1 MKTKGSSLQGFY
13 LRSAGYIS
21 AALGLVST
29 ILFFFSLPQNEPTIK
44 WTMFFFGIVGIIV
57 SYILGRDILDRFKHR
72 GILVDGIPAQ
82 QVRLAQVGTR
92 FVSVLWLFA
101 GALLLAFLLIWL
113 ILELQPQALVNLLC
127 ASPNDCYFLPRFF
140 FDRFTQ

>member
-1 MKTKGSSLQGFY
+1 MNAKGSSWQNIY
-13 LRSAGYIS
+13 LRSAGFVS

-29 ILFFFSLPQNEPTIK
+29 ISFFFSLSQNEPPIK
-44 WTMFFFGIVGIIV
+44 WTMFGFGIVGIIV
-57 SYILGRDILDRFKHR
+57 SYILGRDILDRFKYR

-101 GALLLAFLLIWL
+101 GGLLLAFLFIWL
-113 ILELQPQALVNLLC
+113 LLELQPQAVVNLLC
-127 ASPNDCYFLPRFF
+127 ASPNDCYFVPRFF
-140 FDRFTQ
+140 YNRFIP